1 MLLRPPR
8 STRTDT
14 RLPYTTRFRS
24 CRLPL
29 IPGRVRR
36 TAEGLPRA
44 SLFDL
49 CRSPPAPR
57 LDVDRKRVLRVLP
70 RDRKHLLIDIEAG
83 QLVQLLVPFVVFRLL
98 GTRHVLRLFES
109 LVAKEV
115 HLDRKHTRLNSS
127 H

>member
-1 MLLRPPR
+1 MRISDWSSDVCSSDL
-8 STRTDT
+8 
-14 RLPYTTRFRS
+14 
-24 CRLPL
+24 
-29 IPGRVRR
+29 
-36 TAEGLPRA
+36 LPRA

-115 HLDRKHTRLNSS
+115 HFDVIFAEDRQSVV
-127 H
+127 